1 MSLKRFAMLAAISY
15 QNQQNY
21 NNNNNNNSNN
31 TNYYNNNNNNN
42 STYNKNETQ
51 TTFATTTT
59 TESATTK
66 IINSN
71 KSTLIQLKQQQQ
83 QQSQQIIAATTSK
96 SSSLTPSIHHND
108 KANATTSIHRNDNHH
123 HETDDTSNGI
133 SDDDSSS
140 NYSSESSEILD
151 FSQHSLPPERQPSNT
166 YTSTTY
172 YGSGFGVFHQQNIR
186 SNGGGIALIT
196 GSSSSNGLG
205 SGSYSNGINNNVNLL
220 LGGAM
225 LTLITTILCVVCYCC
240 HRNIKKRT
248 EAAYRQQRQ
257 WLENDPNMEIYSV
270 EQCYETSGLFVGDSM
285 DGLAT
290 IPALHHEPP
299 PSYDAVVAMQ
309 EQQQLLIQQHQQQL
323 LMQQQLLQQQLPTNN
338 SPPPGYRSSLDVSSI
353 IQGRVNALGGV
364 LGVGGSIISGME
376 INSLASSDANIR
388 TATSHSP
395 IDPLLNYN
403 DVNGNM
409 ANALTVATTT
419 PTNNR
424 ATVSYLRNKQQQ
436 QQQRN
441 VGPNQLSQLNMKKVL
456 QAQSC
461 CSLQRAEVENMWNA
475 AAAALAARSAHLPS
489 ESRASTTAS
498 TSSPTLAMNARKLS
512 QGYNTSKSNTPE
524 TFGSRYLKQNYYRRG
539 CPLCGK
545 FRYDNDSILSISM
558 ESNLDT
564 LAGALAEEQAAT
576 NGQEGSSESTQ
587 NSLNNNDNLTN
598 NLHEKQQNA
607 NECTN
612 ETDDIEE
619 ADIEDEVDDND
630 NDIEQQCS
638 CANTKRKFKQQN
650 HYQKVNTQ
658 QDNTEEIE
666 ESLQQVEITVPELI
680 PNREEATATANMPTA
695 DANANCAIATA
706 RQSTYQDPSNHNNNN
721 NNDNDILEDSLPS
734 TSAATAV
741 TTPHIVAS
749 TSSDASTPTSVTIN
763 LDCINENGIISLDM
777 SKIIDK
783 TGLPTYDAALKLESS
798 GYV

>member
-1 MSLKRFAMLAAISY
+1 
-15 QNQQNY
+15 
-21 NNNNNNNSNN
+21 
-31 TNYYNNNNNNN
+31 
-42 STYNKNETQ
+42 
-51 TTFATTTT
+51 
-59 TESATTK
+59 
-66 IINSN
+66 
-71 KSTLIQLKQQQQ
+71 
-83 QQSQQIIAATTSK
+83 
-96 SSSLTPSIHHND
+96 
-108 KANATTSIHRNDNHH
+108 
-123 HETDDTSNGI
+123 
-133 SDDDSSS
+133 
-140 NYSSESSEILD
+140 
-151 FSQHSLPPERQPSNT
+151 
-166 YTSTTY
+166 
-172 YGSGFGVFHQQNIR
+172 
-186 SNGGGIALIT
+186 
-196 GSSSSNGLG
+196 
-205 SGSYSNGINNNVNLL
+205 
-220 LGGAM
+220 M

-353 IQGRVNALGGV
+353 IQGRVSALGGV

-409 ANALTVATTT
+409 TNALTVATTT

-424 ATVSYLRNKQQQ
+424 ASVSYLRNKQQ

-475 AAAALAARSAHLPS
+475 AAAALAARSAHLTS

-564 LAGALAEEQAAT
+564 LAGALAEEQSTT
-576 NGQEGSSESTQ
+576 NGQERNSESTQ
-587 NSLNNNDNLTN
+587 NNLNNNDNLAN
-598 NLHEKQQNA
+598 NLNEKQQQNA
-607 NECTN
+607 NEYGN
-612 ETDDIEE
+612 ETEDNE
-619 ADIEDEVDDND
+619 AADMEDEHDDND

-650 HYQKVNTQ
+650 HYQKLNTQ
-658 QDNTEEIE
+658 QDNGEEIE
-666 ESLQQVEITVPELI
+666 TSLQQVEISVPELI
-680 PNREEATATANMPTA
+680 HNREDDNTTT

-706 RQSTYQDPSNHNNNN
+706 RQSTTTTTTTTNQDPTNNNN
-721 NNDNDILEDSLPS
+721 NNDILEDSLPS
-734 TSAATAV
+734 TSAATAI
-741 TTPHIVAS
+741 TNPHNPNTVATSTSAS
-749 TSSDASTPTSVTIN
+749 TASTPASVTIN

>member
-15 QNQQNY
+15 NNQQNY
-21 NNNNNNNSNN
+21 NNNNNSN
-31 TNYYNNNNNNN
+31 TNYNNNNNKVNN
-42 STYNKNETQ
+42 NKTQ
-51 TTFATTTT
+51 TTFGTTATP
-59 TESATTK
+59 ESTTK

-83 QQSQQIIAATTSK
+83 QQSQQIFAPTSLSSTATTILSATSNSSLSPTNTLTK
-96 SSSLTPSIHHND
+96 TDHQQHNGIIESVDSSSD
-108 KANATTSIHRNDNHH
+108 VV
-123 HETDDTSNGI
+123 E
-133 SDDDSSS
+133 DDSSS
-140 NYSSESSEILD
+140 YSSESSESLD
-151 FSQHSLPPERQPSNT
+151 LDQHPVPERQPSNT

-196 GSSSSNGLG
+196 GSSASNGLG
-205 SGSYSNGINNNVNLL
+205 GGSYSNGINNNVNLL

-323 LMQQQLLQQQLPTNN
+323 MMQQQLLQQQLPTNN
-338 SPPPGYRSSLDVSSI
+338 SPPPGYRSSLDVSAI
-353 IQGRVNALGGV
+353 MQGRGNALGGV
-364 LGVGGSIISGME
+364 LGMAGGSIISGME

-388 TATSHSP
+388 AANSHSP

-403 DVNGNM
+403 DVNGNV
-409 ANALTVATTT
+409 AAALTVATTT
-419 PTNNR
+419 PTSNR

-441 VGPNQLSQLNMKKVL
+441 VAPNQLSQLNMKKVL

-489 ESRASTTAS
+489 DSRASTTAS
-498 TSSPTLAMNARKLS
+498 SSSPTLAINTRKLS
-512 QGYNTSKSNTPE
+512 QGYNTSKTNTPE

-545 FRYDNDSILSISM
+545 FRYDNDSTLSISM

-564 LAGALAEEQAAT
+564 LAAALAEEQPS
-576 NGQEGSSESTQ
+576 NGEERDQEATQ
-587 NSLNNNDNLTN
+587 NNLNNNN
-598 NLHEKQQNA
+598 NIASTLDDRHH
-607 NECTN
+607 NENN
-612 ETDDIEE
+612 EYDEAENNEE
-619 ADIEDEVDDND
+619 QEEEDGDDEVDDND
-630 NDIEQQCS
+630 NDVEQQCS
-638 CANTKRKFKQQN
+638 CLNSKRKSEIRFKQQN
-650 HYQKVNTQ
+650 RYQKVTTQ
-658 QDNTEEIE
+658 ADNTETQEHQHV
-666 ESLQQVEITVPELI
+666 ESNIIKQAAAI
-680 PNREEATATANMPTA
+680 PTPTTT
-695 DANANCAIATA
+695 DANDNCAIATE
-706 RQSTYQDPSNHNNNN
+706 RQSAASNNNN
-721 NNDNDILEDSLPS
+721 NNHNDNTTMDDSLNMPS
-734 TSAATAV
+734 TSAA
-741 TTPHIVAS
+741 AS
-749 TSSDASTPTSVTIN
+749 TTTQRTLDPPTTTSSAASTPSVTIN